1 MTMTDAEGPPAPN
14 HAAELA
20 RRRRHE
26 FERMVDENEQRMW
39 YFNRYGVGQ
48 NEFPHDTVAILLKY
62 EEKALDKDYV
72 PTGEAAAE
80 FREATFKAARLLGD
94 RRPDA
99 IVRFRRIQR
108 REESVPLR
116 TALVALGILG
126 LAVVALHSYST
137 ALSRQLQS
145 METLFGRYVEE
156 SAAFARPDVD
166 LVATLSSM
174 CRLTLEY
181 HAETRQLDRVL
192 VFHDGLGLA
201 APSEPG
207 AAGDDAE
214 PSVAV
219 PAAPDPGAET
229 AAKTPQGDAS
239 KAAGPPRDADRAEAD
254 PAAAGA
260 RAPEASAR
268 RLAGGAK
275 MAPDDAPDPRRPG
288 VCRELAEA
296 ISSGDLYA
304 AQRELRDRRAV
315 GPDADAAPAAE
326 SANLAKGRTVF
337 ERLRGEVFEARFAP
351 DGSREMIALAGV
363 RIQILNMA
371 LPPAFAILGALAAVA
386 MRANDRLT
394 SMRLTR
400 VDTFESWT
408 TGILGGVAGA
418 TIGIVFND
426 SESIAES
433 AGLTQLGLAFVV
445 GYAVDIF
452 FNLLDGVRNGLRGNN
467 RTANGGG

>member
-1 MTMTDAEGPPAPN
+1 MTDAEGRPAPQ
-14 HAAELA
+14 HAAALA
-20 RRRRHE
+20 SHRREE
-26 FERMVDENEQRMW
+26 FERMVEENDQRMW

-48 NEFPHDTVAILLKY
+48 NEFPHDTVAILLRY
-62 EEKALDKDYV
+62 EEKALDPDYV
-72 PTGEAAAE
+72 PTGDEATE
-80 FREATFKAARLLGD
+80 YREATFKAARLLGD

-99 IVRFRRIQR
+99 IARFRRIQR

-145 METLFGRYVEE
+145 METLFGRYIEE
-156 SAAFARPDVD
+156 SAAFARSDVD

-192 VFHDGLGLA
+192 VFHDGLGLERA
-201 APSEPG
+201 LLSEATGEAGEDAPSEPAPPAPEADA
-207 AAGDDAE
+207 AAG
-214 PSVAV
+214 
-219 PAAPDPGAET
+219 
-229 AAKTPQGDAS
+229 AAKTPQGDAA
-239 KAAGPPRDADRAEAD
+239 KAAAPSPDADRARDAD
-254 PAAAGA
+254 APPAPSGL
-260 RAPEASAR
+260 RS
-268 RLAGGAK
+268 AGGDK
-275 MAPDDAPDPRRPG
+275 MTADVAPDPRRPG
-288 VCRELAEA
+288 ACLVLADA
-296 ISSGDLYA
+296 IKSGDLYA
-304 AQRELRDRRAV
+304 AQRELRERRAV
-315 GPDADAAPAAE
+315 GADADAASAAE
-326 SANLAKGRTVF
+326 GANRAKVRTVF
-337 ERLRGEVFEARFAP
+337 ESLRGKVFEARFAP

-426 SESIAES
+426 SESIAQS

-467 RTANGGG
+467 RATNGGG